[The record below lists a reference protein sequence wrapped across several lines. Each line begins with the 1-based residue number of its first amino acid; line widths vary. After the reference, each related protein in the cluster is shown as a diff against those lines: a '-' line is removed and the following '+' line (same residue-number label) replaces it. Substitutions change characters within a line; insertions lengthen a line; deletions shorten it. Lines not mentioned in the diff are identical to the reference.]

1 MDRMDSLDTP
11 ARTQRRPSGTP
22 SRKLDPE
29 GAKQDILDVATE
41 EFAQHGLSGARVDA
55 IAARTRT
62 AKHMIYYY
70 FGNKEGLYLAVL
82 ERSYAQMRAAE
93 RELELDQLPPPEAIR
108 RMVEFV
114 FDYQEAHPDF
124 TRLVSIENIH
134 RGEHV
139 AQSPTIQKL
148 NQSII
153 EVLDRV
159 TKRGQKEGCFRT
171 DIDTFDLHMLC
182 TAFAFFRVSN
192 RYTLSTLF
200 EKDLS
205 EPERR
210 ARQRRMVPDSILAY
224 LQIKEAAQAL
234 GSVENQRPKRKRA
247 RLAI

>member
-1 MDRMDSLDTP
+1 MDSLDTP
-11 ARTQRRPSGTP
+11 TSTRRRRADPP

-70 FGNKEGLYLAVL
+70 FGSKEGLYLAVL
-82 ERSYAQMRAAE
+82 ERSYGRMRAAE

-139 AQSPTIQKL
+139 AQSTTLQEL

-153 EVLDRV
+153 QVL
-159 TKRGQKEGCFRT
+159 
-171 DIDTFDLHMLC
+171 
-182 TAFAFFRVSN
+182 
-192 RYTLSTLF
+192 
-200 EKDLS
+200 
-205 EPERR
+205 
-210 ARQRRMVPDSILAY
+210 DSIL
-224 LQIKEAAQAL
+224 K
-234 GSVENQRPKRKRA
+234 
-247 RLAI
+247 